1 MVPLF
6 AVSAPRGGA
15 FLEKCT
21 LHFRFCSEINSSF
34 AGESFRSP
42 LKDKDLRAAVGVG
55 CTPFALH
62 QTCFIGAEVVS
73 ESLNVEQRF
82 AAAKRTTWP

>member
-6 AVSAPRGGA
+6 TVSAPRGGA
-15 FLEKCT
+15 LLEKCT